1 VILRDPRVMLLDEAT
16 SALDAENE
24 REVQA
29 SLDKLMVGRTIITV
43 AHRIETIKNSDVI
56 YVFEKGA
63 IVEEGTYQELKM
75 KQGVFSQLEKGE
87 KNDGSINKIN

>member
-1 VILRDPRVMLLDEAT
+1 MLLDEAT

-29 SLDKLMVGRTIITV
+29 SLDKLMIGRTIITV

-75 KQGVFSQLEKGE
+75 MQGVFSQLEEGE
-87 KNDGSINKIN
+87 KSDGSICKIS